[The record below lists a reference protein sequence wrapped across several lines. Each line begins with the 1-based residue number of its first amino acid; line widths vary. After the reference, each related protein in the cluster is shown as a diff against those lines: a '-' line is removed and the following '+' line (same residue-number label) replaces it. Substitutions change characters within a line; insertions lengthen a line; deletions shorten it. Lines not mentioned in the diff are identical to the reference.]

1 MGKYFFTLLVL
12 LIITSCISSKND
24 IKIIGNKNECAVG
37 FSISEEGKFT
47 KLTVYSPWEGADK
60 EKFEYY
66 LSSDTVP
73 SDTLENVIHVPVK
86 RVICLSTTHIPY
98 IKALEETNTVIGL
111 SGAEY
116 VYDSLIYNRYLNK
129 EIIDVGY
136 GQNINYEQI
145 VNMKPDLVFAYGVG
159 SEVVGFVNRLKD
171 LGIPVILNA
180 EYLEHT
186 PLGKAEW
193 IKFMSRFYC
202 KSETGDS
209 LFNSIKNNYL
219 ELKKLADTC
228 SYRPRIMTGLPF
240 KEQWWIPGGK
250 SYMSNL
256 IHDSGAD
263 YLWKSNESEES
274 FVVSIEEMILKASD
288 ADFWIFTSGIKD
300 LKGITDFDSR
310 FSIFR
315 PYKEGNVFNSDKR
328 LSRGGGHDIW
338 ESGVLNADV
347 MLKDFISIFHPGL
360 FRDYENV
367 YYRKLE

>member
-1 MGKYFFTLLVL
+1 MRNYIFTFLVFL
-12 LIITSCISSKND
+12 FLNSCTSSKKD
-24 IKIIGNKNECAVG
+24 FKVTGNKNEYAVG
-37 FSISEEGKFT
+37 FSISEVGKLT
-47 KLTVYSPWEGADK
+47 KLTVYSPWEGAGH
-60 EKFEYY
+60 EKFDYY
-66 LSSDTVP
+66 LSSGNEQI
-73 SDTLENVIHVPVK
+73 DTLENVIHVPVK
-86 RVICLSTTHIPY
+86 RVICLSTTHVPY
-98 IKALEETNTVIGL
+98 IKALNETNTVIGL

-116 VYDSLIYNRYLNK
+116 VYDSTIYNRYVNK

-145 VNMKPDLVFAYGVG
+145 VKMNPDIIFAYGVG

-171 LGIPVILNA
+171 MGIPVILNA

-193 IKFMSRFYC
+193 IKFISRFYC
-202 KSETGDS
+202 KEETGDS
-209 LFNSIKNNYL
+209 IFNSIRTNYL
-219 ELKKLADTC
+219 ELKKIADTC
-228 SYRPRIMTGLPF
+228 SFRPRIMTGLPF
-240 KEQWWIPGGK
+240 KEQWWVPGGK
-250 SYMSNL
+250 SHLSNL

-263 YLWKSNESEES
+263 YLWKNNQSEES
-274 FVVSIEEMILKASD
+274 FVVSIEEMILNASD
-288 ADFWIFTSGIKD
+288 ADYWIFTSGIKD

-328 LSRGGGHDIW
+328 LSKGGGHDIW

-347 MLKDFISIFHPGL
+347 MLKDFISIFHPEL
-360 FRDYENV
+360 FPDYEKV

>member
-1 MGKYFFTLLVL
+1 MANFIYAFLILLFL
-12 LIITSCISSKND
+12 SGCTSPKKDYKVNRNND
-24 IKIIGNKNECAVG
+24 YAIG
-37 FSISEEGKFT
+37 FSISEDGKYT

-60 EKFEYY
+60 EKFDYY
-66 LSSDTVP
+66 LSSENDLSETH
-73 SDTLENVIHVPVK
+73 ENVIHVPVK

-98 IKALEETNTVIGL
+98 ITALNETNTVIGL

-116 VYDSLIYNRYLNK
+116 VYDSIIYNLYQNK

-145 VNMKPDLVFAYGVG
+145 VNMKPDVIFAYGVG
-159 SEVVGFVNRLKD
+159 SEVVGFVNRLKN
-171 LGIPVILNA
+171 LGIPVVINA

-202 KSETGDS
+202 KAETGDS
-209 LFNSIKNNYL
+209 IFNNIKKNYL
-219 ELKKLADTC
+219 ELKEIADTC
-228 SYRPRIMTGLPF
+228 SSRPRIMTGLPF
-240 KEQWWIPGGK
+240 KEQWWVPGGK
-250 SYMSNL
+250 SHLSNL

-263 YLWKSNESEES
+263 YLWKNNESEES
-274 FVVSIEEMILKASD
+274 FVVSVEEMIVNASD
-288 ADFWIFTSGIKD
+288 ADYWIFTSGIKD

-315 PYKEGNVFNSDKR
+315 PFKQGNVFNSDKR

-347 MLKDFISIFHPGL
+347 MLKDFICIFHPNL
-360 FRDYENV
+360 FPDYEKV